1 MADDVT
7 LPGAGDVIATDDV
20 GGRHFQLVK
29 LASGADGTATPV
41 TSSDPLPMAVYGELI
56 EATEAM
62 RMAIQALTHTIGM
75 VLPDA
80 AGRQRVVVDAMT
92 SGLTLSTVSTVSTVT
107 TVGTVTSQTNL
118 GGHPANDQIPALMRM
133 SADALRRNIV
143 VS

>member
-1 MADDVT
+1 MADNVT
-7 LPGAGDVIATDDV
+7 LPGAGDVVATDDV

-41 TSSDPLPMAVYGELI
+41 TTTDPLPMAAYGELI

-62 RMAIQALTHTIGM
+62 RMALQALTHTIGM
-75 VLPDA
+75 VMPDT
-80 AGRQRVVVDAMT
+80 AGRQRVVVDAIT
-92 SGLTLSTVSTVSTVT
+92 SSVSLSSVGSVSTVT
-107 TVGTVTSQTNL
+107 TLSGQTNM
-118 GGHPANDQIPALMRM
+118 GGYPANDQIPALMRM